1 MTTDDEPLADDRD
14 RQYIAAMQAD
24 VERMREGSRES
35 NRATMNKLERIMV
48 EKFRTLREE
57 RGWSQVEL
65 SERLADFGID
75 MHQTTIAKL
84 EAGKRPL
91 RVSEMFGLSHVF
103 GMPPGAVFSM
113 TVGEENFGGL
123 EALQEELARTEGVVA
138 DFREKAMELFGTY
151 VDVAGDFGVKRD
163 HLIKLMRESGTDV
176 PYSNS

>member
-1 MTTDDEPLADDRD
+1 MPADDNSIADGRE
-14 RQYIAAMQAD
+14 REYIEALQAD
-24 VERMREGSRES
+24 VERMRLESRES
-35 NRATMNKLERIMV
+35 NRATMTRLEMV
-48 EKFRTLREE
+48 MIEKFRVLREE
-57 RGWSQVEL
+57 RGWSQSEL
-65 SERLADFGID
+65 SDRLAEFGID

-91 RVSEMFGLSHVF
+91 RVSEMFGLSHTF

-113 TVGEENFGGL
+113 TIREENFGSL
-123 EALQEELARTEGVVA
+123 EALQQELARTEQMVA

-163 HLIKLMRESGTDV
+163 HLIKLMRESSTGT